1 MKLALAREQPGAG
14 ALTTRLDEI
23 IADAQ
28 GAIEELRE
36 LGHGIYPMELREGG
50 LGDAVRSL
58 AETAPIRVRVTADG
72 VGRHPAT
79 VEEAILFCAREAIQ
93 NATKHAG
100 ARAHLTLS
108 LACRDDGL
116 EFEVA
121 DDGPGFDPDEQS
133 GGSGSRACVTAS
145 PP

>member
-1 MKLALAREQPGAG
+1 MPGAG
-14 ALTTRLDEI
+14 GVTTRLNEI

-36 LGHGIYPMELREGG
+36 LGHGIYPMELRERG
-50 LGDAVRSL
+50 LGDVVRSL

-72 VGRHPAT
+72 VGRHRRRSRKRSSSAPARQPNT
-79 VEEAILFCAREAIQ
+79 P
-93 NATKHAG
+93 

-121 DDGPGFDPDEQS
+121 VDGPGFYPDEQS